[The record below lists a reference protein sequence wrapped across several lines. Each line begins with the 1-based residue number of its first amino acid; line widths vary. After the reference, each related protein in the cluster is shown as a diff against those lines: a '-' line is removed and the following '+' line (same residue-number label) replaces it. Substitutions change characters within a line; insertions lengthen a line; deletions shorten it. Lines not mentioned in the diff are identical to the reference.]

1 MYKNVSGVS
10 KSGKDPLGLTLSL
23 NTGHVTSCCDFHF
36 TRFRPITTRLTTA
49 PNSNTHLPRSQ
60 WPNLF
65 TMSLSSAAPSAAESL
80 LASLNKAQCR
90 AVTSSAPT
98 VAILAGPGSGKTHT
112 LTSRVVWL
120 LENAGYHPADIVVAT
135 FTVKS
140 AREMKERI
148 GRALG
153 DGREKK
159 IVLGTFHSIAR
170 RYLAAYGQRIGLSQK
185 FGIADDGDSRA
196 VIQRICKR
204 LGLAVD
210 PHAVRSWISKKKAKG
225 SEQHTA
231 QRPNAKKPRENPEFE
246 ICFREY
252 QDHLERS
259 NLLDY
264 DDLLTRCVELLRKHP
279 SCVSNVQAVLIDEY
293 QDTNGIQY
301 ELMRLFAQARDR
313 ITIVGDP
320 DQSIYGWRSAEIKN
334 LYRLLKDFPRTDE
347 ISLEENYR
355 SSQAILD
362 VSLKVIQQDKKR
374 YQKLLLPVHNK
385 GTRPVLRRLKTAA
398 NEAEWLVSEIRRA
411 ILMSG
416 KMMNEDDVAI
426 LLRSAA
432 LSRHIESALG
442 KCGMPYRMVGGK
454 KFYERIEVKIL
465 IDYLRVIHQPE
476 NNDSLARIINV
487 PRRGIGDVTIKSL
500 VEEAETAKMDVWTL
514 LMKHCRGDRKA
525 QTNIKKA
532 MEQKISGE
540 LIRMVMSVRKKVEE
554 PPSGSPCYHLVD
566 LIGDLL
572 SQLNFQKYLQDILV
586 EEAETAKMDVWTLLM
601 KHCRGDRKAQT
612 NIKKAMEQ
620 KISGELIRMVMSMRK
635 KVEEPPSG
643 SPCYHLVD
651 LIGDLLSQL
660 NFQKYLQDM
669 YPEEHE
675 ARWANIEEFIN
686 LAGDFMRELSAT
698 VEDDKLPTIDG
709 VQQVEEKDALGRFL
723 ANVALASDSQ
733 KGEAENK
740 PMVTISTIHA
750 AKGLEWP
757 VVFVPA
763 VYNGSIPHA
772 RAEDL
777 DEERR
782 LLYVAMTRAQSLL
795 YLSCP
800 LYSSQAGGM
809 GGGGEK
815 TELSTFLPTEIHQS
829 FARRGPSFSTEVIQ
843 EVGRILGRA
852 DSVPSAER
860 IFAQMPLLER
870 LEDTLYPVDPEE
882 SNPAGRADRNGFKRH
897 RGPQA
902 NGDTPA
908 EAYPQWQTATTM
920 EAASAFTLPGFTTAG
935 AHQTAIAAAKEVA
948 EAARPQREQAGPG
961 HANARRGG
969 TTKRPPDQRSLLGF
983 VNKRQRSDPSGTA
996 SEPTPVAAVRSGLT
1010 RHVSTSHTAVAP
1022 YPRGQPAP
1030 PNPAAPAL
1038 PGHRLTAP
1046 TMAKPTAKS
1055 RPPAGEAQAHYGFLS
1070 SSPAKSA
1077 VPQPG
1082 DDDAE
1087 AEQVVAPEARER
1099 PASCLHATTSMG
1111 QGVGRFERPALLKK
1125 EGGIA
1130 PIDRLRKPFKP
1141 LTMNRR

>member
-1 MYKNVSGVS
+1 
-10 KSGKDPLGLTLSL
+10 
-23 NTGHVTSCCDFHF
+23 
-36 TRFRPITTRLTTA
+36 
-49 PNSNTHLPRSQ
+49 
-60 WPNLF
+60 
-65 TMSLSSAAPSAAESL
+65 MSLSSAAPSAAESL

-170 RYLAAYGQRIGLSQK
+170 RYLATYGQRIGLSQR

-204 LGLAVD
+204 LGLVVD

-225 SEQHTA
+225 SEQHIP

-246 ICFREY
+246 TCFRAY

-264 DDLLTRCVELLRKHP
+264 DDLLTKCVELLRKHP

-334 LYRLLKDFPRTDE
+334 LYRLLKDFPQTDE

-442 KCGMPYRMVGGK
+442 KCGIPYRMVGGK

-514 LMKHCRGDRKA
+514 LTKHCRGDRKA

-572 SQLNFQKYLQDILV
+572 SQLNFQKYLQD
-586 EEAETAKMDVWTLLM
+586 
-601 KHCRGDRKAQT
+601 
-612 NIKKAMEQ
+612 
-620 KISGELIRMVMSMRK
+620 
-635 KVEEPPSG
+635 
-643 SPCYHLVD
+643 
-651 LIGDLLSQL
+651 
-660 NFQKYLQDM
+660 M

-675 ARWANIEEFIN
+675 ARWANVEEFIN

-733 KGEAENK
+733 KGETENK

-815 TELSTFLPTEIHQS
+815 AELSTFLPTEIHQS

-870 LEDTLYPVDPEE
+870 LEDTLYPADPEE
-882 SNPAGRADRNGFKRH
+882 SNPAGRADKSGFKRH

-920 EAASAFTLPGFTTAG
+920 EAASGFTLPGFTTAG

-948 EAARPQREQAGPG
+948 QAAEAAGPQRKQAGPG
-961 HANARRGG
+961 HANTRRAG

-983 VNKRQRSDPSGTA
+983 VNKRQKSDPSGTA
-996 SEPTPVAAVRSGLT
+996 SEPTPVADVRSGLT
-1010 RHVSTSHTAVAP
+1010 RHVSTSHSAVAP
-1022 YPRGQPAP
+1022 YPRGQQAP
-1030 PNPAAPAL
+1030 PHPAAPAL
-1038 PGHRLTAP
+1038 PGHRLTTP
-1046 TMAKPTAKS
+1046 TIAKPTAKS

-1087 AEQVVAPEARER
+1087 AEPVVAPEARER

>member
-1 MYKNVSGVS
+1 MHLVKALV
-10 KSGKDPLGLTLSL
+10 LSL

-36 TRFRPITTRLTTA
+36 TRFRPITTRLNTA
-49 PNSNTHLPRSQ
+49 PTSNTHLLRSQ
-60 WPNLF
+60 WTRLF

-170 RYLAAYGQRIGLSQK
+170 RYLATYGQRIGLSQK

-204 LGLAVD
+204 LGLVVD

-225 SEQHTA
+225 SEQHIA

-246 ICFREY
+246 TCFREY

-264 DDLLTRCVELLRKHP
+264 DDLLTKCVELLRKHP

-334 LYRLLKDFPRTDE
+334 LYRLLKDFPKTDE

-465 IDYLRVIHQPE
+465 IDYLCVIHQPE

-514 LMKHCRGDRKA
+514 L
-525 QTNIKKA
+525 I
-532 MEQKISGE
+532 
-540 LIRMVMSVRKKVEE
+540 
-554 PPSGSPCYHLVD
+554 
-566 LIGDLL
+566 
-572 SQLNFQKYLQDILV
+572 
-586 EEAETAKMDVWTLLM
+586 

-675 ARWANIEEFIN
+675 ARWANVEEFIN

-698 VEDDKLPTIDG
+698 VEDDKLPTIEG

-800 LYSSQAGGM
+800 LYSSPAGGM

-815 TELSTFLPTEIHQS
+815 AELSTFLPTEIHKS

-843 EVGRILGRA
+843 E
-852 DSVPSAER
+852 
-860 IFAQMPLLER
+860 
-870 LEDTLYPVDPEE
+870 
-882 SNPAGRADRNGFKRH
+882 
-897 RGPQA
+897 A

-935 AHQTAIAAAKEVA
+935 AHQTAIAAVKEVA
-948 EAARPQREQAGPG
+948 EAAEAAGPQRKQSGPG

-1046 TMAKPTAKS
+1046 TIAKPTAKS
-1055 RPPAGEAQAHYGFLS
+1055 RAPAGEAQAHYGFLS

-1077 VPQPG
+1077 VPQLG
-1082 DDDAE
+1082 DDGAE
-1087 AEQVVAPEARER
+1087 AEPVVAPEARER
-1099 PASCLHATTSMG
+1099 PASCLHATTSTG

-1141 LTMNRR
+1141 LTMNRPILRPSAAKALYPRSLSTSAPRRGSAPPNPGSDLWNAKEMWRKASPRTKTFVVLGVAVAAIAEGGFWATFGPRIFGKGKTAE

>member
-1 MYKNVSGVS
+1 
-10 KSGKDPLGLTLSL
+10 
-23 NTGHVTSCCDFHF
+23 
-36 TRFRPITTRLTTA
+36 
-49 PNSNTHLPRSQ
+49 
-60 WPNLF
+60 
-65 TMSLSSAAPSAAESL
+65 MSLSSSAPSPAETI
-80 LASLNKAQCR
+80 LATLNTAQCR
-90 AVTSSAPT
+90 AVTSTAPT

-140 AREMKERI
+140 AREMKDRI

-153 DGREKK
+153 DGREKR

-170 RYLAAYGQRIGLSQK
+170 RYLAAYGKRIGLDQK
-185 FGIADDGDSRA
+185 FGIADDGDSRS

-204 LGLAVD
+204 LGLALD
-210 PHAVRSWISKKKAKG
+210 PHAARSWISKKKAKG
-225 SEQHTA
+225 SEQ
-231 QRPNAKKPRENPEFE
+231 RPSQGPIGKKARENPEFE
-246 ICFREY
+246 MCYREY
-252 QDHLERS
+252 QDHLDRS

-264 DDLLTRCVELLRKHP
+264 DDLLTKCVELLQKHP

-301 ELMRLFAQARDR
+301 ELMRLFAQARER

-334 LYRLLKDFPRTDE
+334 LYRLLKDFPKTDE

-374 YQKLLLPVHNK
+374 YQKVLLPIHNK

-398 NEAEWLVSEIRRA
+398 NEAEWLVSELRRA

-416 KMMNEDDVAI
+416 QMMNEDDVAI

-442 KCGMPYRMVGGK
+442 KAGIPYRMVGGK
-454 KFYERIEVKIL
+454 KFYERVEVKVL

-487 PRRGIGDVTIKSL
+487 PRRGIGDVTIKNL
-500 VEEAETAKMDVWTL
+500 VEEAEVAKMSVWTL
-514 LMKHCRGDRKA
+514 LTKHCRGDRKA
-525 QTNIKKA
+525 NTSIKKA

-540 LIRMVMSVRKKVEE
+540 LIKMVASVRKKIDE

-566 LIGDLL
+566 LI
-572 SQLNFQKYLQDILV
+572 QN
-586 EEAETAKMDVWTLLM
+586 
-601 KHCRGDRKAQT
+601 
-612 NIKKAMEQ
+612 
-620 KISGELIRMVMSMRK
+620 
-635 KVEEPPSG
+635 
-643 SPCYHLVD
+643 
-651 LIGDLLSQL
+651 LLSQL

-675 ARWANIEEFIN
+675 TRWANVQEFIN
-686 LAGDFMRELSAT
+686 LAGDFVRDLSAT
-698 VEDDKLPTIDG
+698 AEDDKLPTIDG
-709 VQQVEEKDALGRFL
+709 VQQVDETDALGRFL
-723 ANVALASDSQ
+723 SNVALASDSQ

-772 RAEDL
+772 RADDL

-815 TELSTFLPTEIHQS
+815 AELSSFLPTEIHQS
-829 FARRGPSFSTEVIQ
+829 FSRRGPSFSTDVIQ

-852 DSVPSAER
+852 DAVPSAEK

-870 LEDTLYPVDPEE
+870 LEDTLYPADPEE
-882 SNPAGRADRNGFKRH
+882 NDAASRADRNGFKRH
-897 RGPQA
+897 RGPQPKDDA
-902 NGDTPA
+902 GT
-908 EAYPQWQTATTM
+908 EAFPQWQTATTM
-920 EAASAFTLPGFTTAG
+920 EGASTFTLPGFTTAG
-935 AHQTAIAAAKEVA
+935 AHQTAVAAAKEM
-948 EAARPQREQAGPG
+948 AAAAAPDASKPREQFGPG
-961 HANARRGG
+961 HARRGG
-969 TTKRPPDQRSLLGF
+969 TTKRPADQRSLLGF
-983 VNKRQRSDPSGTA
+983 INKRQKSDPSGTA
-996 SEPTPVAAVRSGLT
+996 SEPIPAAPVRSGLT
-1010 RHVSTSHTAVAP
+1010 RQVSTSHTITP
-1022 YPRGQPAP
+1022 YPRAQPAP
-1030 PNPAAPAL
+1030 PNPAAPSL
-1038 PGHRLTAP
+1038 PTHKLIIP
-1046 TMAKPTAKS
+1046 TVAKPTAKT
-1055 RPPAGEAQAHYGFLS
+1055 RTTGGETQAHYGFLS
-1070 SSPAKSA
+1070 SSPAKSS
-1077 VPQPG
+1077 VPPG
-1082 DDDAE
+1082 NEDAE
-1087 AEQVVAPEARER
+1087 AEAVVAPESRER

-1111 QGVGRFERPALLKK
+1111 QGIGRFERPALLKK